1 MKNYYLNC
9 EPSKRNII
17 KKHLQKRFE
26 SPYLIVDRLEDCNTM
41 LVIGSKTPDML
52 KIEEEAR
59 HLKIQIL
66 EVNLN
71 QLQKDPLIPF
81 ANVTDLIVWNYNF
94 FLY

>member
-1 MKNYYLNC
+1 MKHYYLNC
-9 EPSKRNII
+9 EPSQRNII
-17 KKHLQKRFE
+17 KKHLQKMFE

-41 LVIGSKTPDML
+41 LIIGSKTPDML

-71 QLQKDPLIPF
+71 QLQKRSSDPVRKRDRSYSLE
-81 ANVTDLIVWNYNF
+81 L
-94 FLY
+94 

>member
-1 MKNYYLNC
+1 MKNYYINC

-17 KKHLQKRFE
+17 NKHLQTRFE

-71 QLQKDPLIPF
+71 QLQKRSSDSIRKRDRSYSLE
-81 ANVTDLIVWNYNF
+81 L
-94 FLY
+94 

>member
-1 MKNYYLNC
+1 MKYYYLNC
-9 EPSKRNII
+9 EPSQRNII

-81 ANVTDLIVWNYNF
+81 ANVINLITWNYNF

>member
-17 KKHLQKRFE
+17 KKHLQERFE

-71 QLQKDPLIPF
+71 QLQKRSSDSIRKRDRSYSLE
-81 ANVTDLIVWNYNF
+81 L
-94 FLY
+94 

>member
-1 MKNYYLNC
+1 MKHYYLNC
-9 EPSKRNII
+9 EPSQRNII
-17 KKHLQKRFE
+17 KKHLQKMFE

-41 LVIGSKTPDML
+41 LIIGSKTPDML

-71 QLQKDPLIPF
+71 QLQKRSSDSIRKRDRSYSLE
-81 ANVTDLIVWNYNF
+81 L
-94 FLY
+94 

>member
-1 MKNYYLNC
+1 MKHYYLNC
-9 EPSKRNII
+9 EPSQRNII
-17 KKHLQKRFE
+17 KKHLQKMFE

-41 LVIGSKTPDML
+41 LIIGSKTPDML

-71 QLQKDPLIPF
+71 QLQKRSSDS
-81 ANVTDLIVWNYNF
+81 VRKRDKSYN
-94 FLY
+94 LEL

>member
-17 KKHLQKRFE
+17 KKQLQKRFE

-71 QLQKDPLIPF
+71 QLQKRSSDSIRKRDRSYSLE
-81 ANVTDLIVWNYNF
+81 L
-94 FLY
+94 

>member
-1 MKNYYLNC
+1 MKHYYLNC
-9 EPSKRNII
+9 EPSQRNII
-17 KKHLQKRFE
+17 KKHLQKMFE

-71 QLQKDPLIPF
+71 QLQKRSSDSIRKRDRSYSLE
-81 ANVTDLIVWNYNF
+81 L
-94 FLY
+94 

>member
-17 KKHLQKRFE
+17 KKHLQKRVE

-71 QLQKDPLIPF
+71 QLQKRSSDSIRKRDRSYSLE
-81 ANVTDLIVWNYNF
+81 L
-94 FLY
+94 

>member
-1 MKNYYLNC
+1 M
-9 EPSKRNII
+9 
-17 KKHLQKRFE
+17 FE

-41 LVIGSKTPDML
+41 LIIGSKTPDML

-71 QLQKDPLIPF
+71 QLQKRSSDPVRKRDRSYSLE
-81 ANVTDLIVWNYNF
+81 L
-94 FLY
+94 